1 MEAANKG
8 AAEAGGVSVGLN
20 IELPATQ
27 IANAYINKL
36 VNFRYFFVRKL
47 MFMRYSVALVVVPG
61 GYGTL
66 DELFEALTLIQT
78 EKIKPFPVILIGRTY
93 WDGLV
98 QWLHDPVL
106 KEGKISPEALK
117 IFTLVD
123 SPEEAVTLI
132 DTAAM
137 KGRRP
142 RRR

>member
-1 MEAANKG
+1 
-8 AAEAGGVSVGLN
+8 
-20 IELPATQ
+20 
-27 IANAYINKL
+27 
-36 VNFRYFFVRKL
+36 